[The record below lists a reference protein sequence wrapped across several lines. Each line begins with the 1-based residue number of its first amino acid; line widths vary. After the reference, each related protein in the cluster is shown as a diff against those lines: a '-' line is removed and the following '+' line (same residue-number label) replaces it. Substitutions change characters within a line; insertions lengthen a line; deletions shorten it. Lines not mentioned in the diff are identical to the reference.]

1 MKHTEYRE
9 LLHLLA
15 LEEVNPSD
23 RTILDDHL
31 RTCGDCR
38 DEFAR
43 LGKFYG
49 LLRHFEPA
57 VRVDDNLLQDARQ
70 QLRVVLRRE
79 QSRPR
84 FLATIKERLSS
95 FIALRYQIAVAGVS
109 TLALG
114 IFIGHRI
121 FAPSDPLP
129 PDAQLIPADA
139 RITNLKF
146 LAATERSDEV
156 EFTFDAVQ
164 LVKMRGSVNDPVI
177 QKVLTHAMLNDPN
190 PGVRLRAVNVVAAP
204 RTEPPDKEIKAAL
217 ILTLRSDPN
226 AGVRKEALMALRQYP
241 PDKAIKNALLNTLM
255 TDKNPGLRVA
265 AINGLDSLRVHGQ
278 STDQS
283 VLNALKDKMQSD
295 DNTYIRLRARTVLQ
309 EARTP

>member
-1 MKHTEYRE
+1 MKHTEFRE
-9 LLHLLA
+9 LLHLLL

-23 RTILDDHL
+23 RRLLDDHL

-38 DEFAR
+38 DELVR
-43 LGKFYG
+43 LRKFYG
-49 LLRHFEPA
+49 LLSHLEPA
-57 VRVDDNLLQDARQ
+57 VRVDENLLQDARQ
-70 QLRVVLRRE
+70 QLRMVLRRE
-79 QSRPR
+79 QSRPS
-84 FLATIKERLSS
+84 FLATVTERLSS
-95 FIALRYQIAVAGVS
+95 FLAPRYQIAVAGVS

-121 FAPSDPLP
+121 FAPSASLP
-129 PDAQLIPADA
+129 PDAQLIPSDA
-139 RITNLKF
+139 RITNLTF
-146 LAATERSDEV
+146 LAPKEPSGAV

-164 LVKMRGSVNDPVI
+164 PVKMRGSVNDPLI

-204 RTEPPDKEIKAAL
+204 RTEQADKEIKAAL

-226 AGVRKEALMALRQYP
+226 AGVRKVALMALQQYP
-241 PDKAIKNALLNTLM
+241 PDEAIKNALLNTLM

-278 STDQS
+278 SADQS

-309 EARTP
+309 EARTQ